1 MRTRKLRPTAF
12 FRWGSFLA
20 LFGLLLALL
29 FLSQGLSGFGLG
41 LAVAVYVLLSVGGLE
56 LVVLPYLT
64 RKAERAQRPP
74 SPLLFSD
81 ARLSRSVPRESRS
94 DVHLG

>member
-1 MRTRKLRPTAF
+1 MKTRKLRPTAF

-20 LFGLLLALL
+20 LFGLFLALIS
-29 FLSQGLSGFGLG
+29 LSEGLSGPGLG
-41 LAVAVYVLLSVGGLE
+41 LAVGIYVLLSVGGLE

-64 RKAERAQRPP
+64 RKAERAQRSP

-81 ARLSRSVPRESRS
+81 ARLSRAAPRDDRS
-94 DVHLG
+94 DLSLG

>member
-1 MRTRKLRPTAF
+1 MRKRRLRPTAF
-12 FRWGSFLA
+12 LRWGSFLA
-20 LFGLLLALL
+20 LFGLLLFLL
-29 FLSQGLSGFGLG
+29 SLPHGVSGLGLG
-41 LAVAVYVLLSVGGLE
+41 LAAGVYLLLNVGVLEFWL
-56 LVVLPYLT
+56 LPYLT
-64 RKAERAQRPP
+64 RKAERARRSP